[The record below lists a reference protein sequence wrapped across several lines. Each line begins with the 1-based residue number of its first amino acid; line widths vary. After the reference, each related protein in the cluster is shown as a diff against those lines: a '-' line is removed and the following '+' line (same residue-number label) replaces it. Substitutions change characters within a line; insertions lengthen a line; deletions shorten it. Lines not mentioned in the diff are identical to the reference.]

1 MNIIMG
7 IIKLARPHQWVKN
20 IFVFPVLVFSGSILQ
35 LEQVIL
41 TLVAFAAFCLA
52 SSSVYFL
59 NDYKDIDEDKKHPTK
74 RFRPLASGTVPKWMG
89 LAGSLVLGALAIAV
103 PAIYLN
109 PPTMWVVCFYLLL
122 NILYSLGLKHLVI
135 IDVLVI
141 ASGFV
146 LRILAGATALYIM
159 PSPWLVLCAVMLSL
173 FLAFTKRRAEVI
185 ALGDKAAQHRKVLA
199 HYSPMFLDQMI
210 SIVTASTVLGYVLY
224 TVDDRTTAIVGS
236 RLLLLSVPFVLY
248 CIFRYLYLIYQI
260 DAEDGN
266 QTRTIFTDIP
276 MLISGGIWGILCTII
291 VLFGSKIGDLLP

>member
-1 MNIIMG
+1 MDIILG
-7 IIKLARPHQWVKN
+7 IIKLARPQQWVKN

-35 LEQVIL
+35 IEQVIL

-52 SSSVYFL
+52 SSSVYVINGFI
-59 NDYKDIDEDKKHPTK
+59 DIDEDKKHPIK
-74 RFRPLASGTVPKWMG
+74 RFRPLASGSVPKWTG
-89 LAGSLVLGALAIAV
+89 LVGSIVLGGLSLAI

-109 PPTMWVVCFYLLL
+109 PPTVGVVGFYLLL
-122 NILYSLGLKHLVI
+122 NILYNLGLKHLVI

-173 FLAFTKRRAEVI
+173 FLAFTKRRAEI
-185 ALGDKAAQHRKVLA
+185 LSLGDEAAQHRKVLA
-199 HYSPMFLDQMI
+199 DYSPMFLDQVI

-248 CIFRYLYLIYQI
+248 CIFRYLYLIYQVN
-260 DAEDGN
+260 AEDGN
-266 QTRTIFTDIP
+266 HARTIFTDVP
-276 MLISGGIWGILCTII
+276 MLISGGIWGILCTVI
-291 VLFGSKIGDLLP
+291 VLFGNKIGDLLP